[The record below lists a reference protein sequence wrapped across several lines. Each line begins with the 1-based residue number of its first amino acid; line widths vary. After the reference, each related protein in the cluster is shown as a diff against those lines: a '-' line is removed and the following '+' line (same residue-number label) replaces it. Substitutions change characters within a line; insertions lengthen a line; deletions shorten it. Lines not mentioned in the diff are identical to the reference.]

1 MLRFFT
7 CQQNYSAG
15 IQKAYQQK
23 RALFPLFV
31 CIIILSF
38 CFYPIVYSL
47 RKSQWGKCLDHILGF
62 FSFSQ
67 KLLSTL
73 DSTHRMPNGKF
84 TCIAFTLNFFLQNF
98 MDLRKIINWFLYS
111 LLKLSDFF
119 RKRNSQLLIFL
130 RSIDTT
136 DCVNFFCLRGYAQVF
151 LQKR

>member
-1 MLRFFT
+1 MDFLELLRFFT

-47 RKSQWGKCLDHILGF
+47 RKSQRGKCLDHILGF
-62 FSFSQ
+62 FFRFLKNYSPKF
-67 KLLSTL
+67 KTL

-84 TCIAFTLNFFLQNF
+84 TCIAFGLKFFLQNF
-98 MDLRKIINWFLYS
+98 MALGKFINWFLYI

-119 RKRNSQLLIFL
+119 RKRNSQLLIFCVQ
-130 RSIDTT
+130 SIQQI
-136 DCVNFFCLRGYAQVF
+136 V
-151 LQKR
+151 